1 MKAVR
6 VKEAGR
12 RAGEF
17 VESVRDP
24 AGGYRIERWPAVE
37 GRRAGRFDL
46 ARAVAGLR
54 TCQREKFGFLDPVDD
69 ALFLTAGLR
78 AMGVPASF
86 NLGREIVPAK
96 APASF
101 LAWVSCEETVVST
114 SVPVREEYVVVFRSE
129 GVE

>member
-24 AGGYRIERWPAVE
+24 AGGYRIERWPSLE
-37 GRRAGRFDL
+37 GRRTGRFDL
-46 ARAVAGLR
+46 TRAVARLR
-54 TCQREKFGFLDPVDD
+54 IYQRKRFGFLDPVDD

-78 AMGVPASF
+78 AMGAPASF
-86 NLGREIVPAK
+86 NLGREIVPAR

-101 LAWVSCEETVVST
+101 FAWVSCEEVVVST
-114 SVPVREEYVVVFRSE
+114 SVPVREEYVVVFRSKGGE
-129 GVE
+129 